1 MSYLRYLCLFG
12 SSLLPVVCRRAHVL
26 FTLFVFVWFVFTSSC
41 LQEGSCLIYV
51 ISVFFL
57 FGSSLPPVVC
67 RTAHVL
73 FTLLVFAWFVLTF
86 SCLQEG
92 SCLIYVISVCLVRLY
107 LQLFVGGL
115 MSYLR
120 YQCLFGSSLPPLFVR
135 GLMSYLRYQCLFGSS
150 LPPVVC
156 RRAHVLFT
164 LLVFVW
170 FVFTS
175 SCLQEGSC
183 LIYVIC
189 VCLVRLYL
197 QLFVGGLMSYLRYQ
211 CLFGSS
217 LPPVVCRRAHVL
229 FTLLVFVWF
238 VFTSSCLQEGSCLI
252 YVICVCLVR
261 LYLQLFVGVLMSYL
275 RYLCLFGSSLPPVVC
290 RRAHVLFTLLV
301 FVWFVFT
308 SSCLQEG
315 SCLIYVISVCLVRLY
330 LQLFVGGL
338 MSYLRYQ
345 CLFGSSLPPVVCRRA
360 HVFLRY
366 QCLFGSSLPPVVC
379 RRAHV
384 LFTLFVFVWFVFTSS
399 CLQECSCLIY
409 VICVCLVHLYLQLFV
424 GGLMSYLRYLCLFG
438 SSLPPVVCRSA
449 HVLFTLLVFVRFVFT
464 SSCLQE
470 GSCLIYVIS
479 VCLVRPYLQLFVGG
493 LMSYLRYQCLFGSSL
508 PPVVCRRAHVLFT
521 LLVFVWYV
529 FTPSCLQEG
538 SCLIYVISVCLV
550 RLYLQLFVGGLMSY
564 LRYQC
569 QFGSSL
575 PPVVCRGLMSYLRYQ
590 CLFGS
595 SLPPVVCR
603 RAHFLLTLLVF
614 VWFVF
619 TSSCL
624 QEGSCLIYVISVC
637 LVRPY
642 PQLFV
647 GGLMSYLRYQCL
659 FGSSLPPVVCKR
671 AHVLFTL
678 LVFVLFVFTSS
689 CLQEGSCLIYVICVC
704 LVRPYSQLFVG
715 GLMSYLRYLCLFG
728 SSLPPVVCRRVHVL
742 FTLLV
747 FFFVRFVFTS
757 SCLQEGSCL
766 IYVISVFFLFGSSLP
781 PVVCRTAHVLF
792 TLLVFAWFVLTFSC
806 LQEGSCLIYVISV
819 CLVRLYLQLFVGGL
833 MSYLRY
839 QCLFGSSL
847 PPLFVRGLM
856 SYLRYQCLF
865 GSSLP
870 PVVCRRAHV
879 LFTLLVFV
887 WFVFTSSCLQE
898 GSCLIYVICVCLVR
912 LYLQLFVGGLMS
924 YLRYQC
930 LFGSSLPPVVCRRA
944 HVLFTLLVFVW
955 FVFTSSCLQEGSCL
969 IYVICVCLVRLYLQ
983 LFVGV
988 LMSYLRYL
996 CLFGSSLP
1004 PVVCRR
1010 AHVLFTLLVFV
1021 WFVFTSSCLQEGS
1034 CLIYVI
1040 SVCLVRLYLQLFVGG
1055 LMSYLRYQC
1064 LFGSSLPPVVCRRA
1078 HVFLRYQCLFGSS
1091 LPPVVCRRAHVL
1103 FTLFVF
1109 VWFVFTSSCLQECS
1123 CLIYVICVCL
1133 VHLYLQLFVGGL
1145 MSYLRY
1151 LCLFGSSLPPVVCRS
1166 AHVLF
1171 TLLVFVRFV
1180 FTSSCLQEGS
1190 CLIYVISVCLVRP
1203 YLQLFVGGLMSYLRY
1218 QCLFGSSL
1226 PPVVCRRAHVLFTL
1240 LVFVWYVFTPSCLQE
1255 GSCLI
1260 YVISVC
1266 LVRLYLQLFVGGL
1279 MSYLR
1284 YQCQFGSSLPPVVCR
1299 GLMSYLRYQCLFGSS
1314 LPPVVCRRAH
1324 FLLTLLVFVWF
1335 VFTSSCLQE
1344 GSCLIYV
1351 ISVCLVRPYPQL
1363 FVGGLMSYLRYQC
1376 LFGSSLPP
1384 VVCKRAHVLFT
1395 LLVFVLFVFTSSC
1408 LQEGSC
1414 LIYVICVCLVRPY
1427 SQLFVGGLMS
1437 YLRYLC
1443 LFGSSLPP
1451 VVCRR
1456 VHVLFTLLVFFFVRF
1471 VFTSSCLQDGSCLIY
1486 VISVCLVRPYL
1497 QLFVGGLMSY
1507 LRYQCLFGS
1516 SLPPVVCRRAHVLFT
1531 LLMFV
1536 WFVFTSSCLQEG
1548 SCLIYVISVCLVR
1561 LYLHCL

>member
-1 MSYLRYLCLFG
+1 
-12 SSLLPVVCRRAHVL
+12 
-26 FTLFVFVWFVFTSSC
+26 
-41 LQEGSCLIYV
+41 
-51 ISVFFL
+51 
-57 FGSSLPPVVC
+57 
-67 RTAHVL
+67 
-73 FTLLVFAWFVLTF
+73 
-86 SCLQEG
+86 
-92 SCLIYVISVCLVRLY
+92 
-107 LQLFVGGL
+107 
-115 MSYLR
+115 
-120 YQCLFGSSLPPLFVR
+120 
-135 GLMSYLRYQCLFGSS
+135 MSYLRYQCLFGSS

-164 LLVFVW
+164 LF
-170 FVFTS
+170 
-175 SCLQEGSC
+175 
-183 LIYVIC
+183 
-189 VCLVRLYL
+189 
-197 QLFVGGLMSYLRYQ
+197 
-211 CLFGSS
+211 
-217 LPPVVCRRAHVL
+217 
-229 FTLLVFVWF
+229 
-238 VFTSSCLQEGSCLI
+238 
-252 YVICVCLVR
+252 
-261 LYLQLFVGVLMSYL
+261 
-275 RYLCLFGSSLPPVVC
+275 
-290 RRAHVLFTLLV
+290 V

-338 MSYLRYQ
+338 MSY
-345 CLFGSSLPPVVCRRA
+345 
-360 HVFLRY
+360 LRY

-424 GGLMSYLRYLCLFG
+424 GGLMSYLRY
-438 SSLPPVVCRSA
+438 
-449 HVLFTLLVFVRFVFT
+449 
-464 SSCLQE
+464 Q
-470 GSCLIYVIS
+470 
-479 VCLVRPYLQLFVGG
+479 
-493 LMSYLRYQCLFGSSL
+493 
-508 PPVVCRRAHVLFT
+508 
-521 LLVFVWYV
+521 
-529 FTPSCLQEG
+529 
-538 SCLIYVISVCLV
+538 
-550 RLYLQLFVGGLMSY
+550 
-564 LRYQC
+564 
-569 QFGSSL
+569 
-575 PPVVCRGLMSYLRYQ
+575 
-590 CLFGS
+590 
-595 SLPPVVCR
+595 
-603 RAHFLLTLLVF
+603 
-614 VWFVF
+614 
-619 TSSCL
+619 
-624 QEGSCLIYVISVC
+624 
-637 LVRPY
+637 
-642 PQLFV
+642 
-647 GGLMSYLRYQCL
+647 
-659 FGSSLPPVVCKR
+659 
-671 AHVLFTL
+671 
-678 LVFVLFVFTSS
+678 
-689 CLQEGSCLIYVICVC
+689 
-704 LVRPYSQLFVG
+704 
-715 GLMSYLRYLCLFG
+715 
-728 SSLPPVVCRRVHVL
+728 
-742 FTLLV
+742 
-747 FFFVRFVFTS
+747 
-757 SCLQEGSCL
+757 
-766 IYVISVFFLFGSSLP
+766 
-781 PVVCRTAHVLF
+781 
-792 TLLVFAWFVLTFSC
+792 
-806 LQEGSCLIYVISV
+806 
-819 CLVRLYLQLFVGGL
+819 
-833 MSYLRY
+833 
-839 QCLFGSSL
+839 
-847 PPLFVRGLM
+847 
-856 SYLRYQCLF
+856 
-865 GSSLP
+865 
-870 PVVCRRAHV
+870 
-879 LFTLLVFV
+879 
-887 WFVFTSSCLQE
+887 
-898 GSCLIYVICVCLVR
+898 
-912 LYLQLFVGGLMS
+912 
-924 YLRYQC
+924 
-930 LFGSSLPPVVCRRA
+930 
-944 HVLFTLLVFVW
+944 
-955 FVFTSSCLQEGSCL
+955 
-969 IYVICVCLVRLYLQ
+969 
-983 LFVGV
+983 
-988 LMSYLRYL
+988 

-1055 LMSYLRYQC
+1055 LMSFYVISVCLVRLYLQ
-1064 LFGSSLPPVVCRRA
+1064 LFVGGLMSY
-1078 HVFLRYQCLFGSS
+1078 LRYQCLFGSS

-1151 LCLFGSSLPPVVCRS
+1151 QCLFGSSLPPVVCRR

-1171 TLLVFVRFV
+1171 TLLVFVWFV

-1190 CLIYVISVCLVRP
+1190 CLIYVISVCLVRLYLQLFVGGLMSYLRYQCLLGSSLP
-1203 YLQLFVGGLMSYLRY
+1203 PVVCRRAHVLFTLFVFVWFVFTSSCLQECSCLIYVICVCLVHLYLQLFVGGLMSYLRY

-1240 LVFVWYVFTPSCLQE
+1240 FVFVWFVFTSSCLQE

-1260 YVISVC
+1260 YVICVC
-1266 LVRLYLQLFVGGL
+1266 LVRPYPQLFVGGL

-1284 YQCQFGSSLPPVVCR
+1284 YL
-1299 GLMSYLRYQCLFGSS
+1299 CLFGSS

-1324 FLLTLLVFVWF
+1324 VLFTLLVFVWF

-1376 LFGSSLPP
+1376 LLGSSLPPVVCRRAHVLFTLLVFGWFVFTSSCLQEGSCLIYVISVCSVRLYPHCLQEGSCLIYVISVCLVRLYLQLFVGGLMSYLRYQCLFGSSLPP
-1384 VVCKRAHVLFT
+1384 VVCRRAHVLFT
-1395 LLVFVLFVFTSSC
+1395 LLVFVWFVFTSSCLQEGSCLIYVISVYLVRLYLQLFVGGLMSYLRYQCLFGSSLPPVVCRRAHVLFTLFVFVWFVFTSSCLQECSCLIYVICVCLVHLYLQLFVGGLMSYLRYQCLFGSSLPPVVCRRAHVLFTLFVFVWFVFTSSC

-1427 SQLFVGGLMS
+1427 PQLFVGGLMS

-1456 VHVLFTLLVFFFVRF
+1456 AHVLFTLFVFVWF
-1471 VFTSSCLQDGSCLIY
+1471 VFTSSCLQEGSCLIY
-1486 VISVCLVRPYL
+1486 VICVCLVRLYLQLFVGGFMSYLRYQCFFFCSVRLYLQLFVGGLMSYLRYLCLFGSSLPPVVCRRAHVLFTLFVFVWFVFTSSCLQEGSCLIYVICVCLVRLYL